1 MTQKGT
7 TFSLTLAAERK
18 ASIMQS
24 RHETTISALA
34 CSLNRTMLM
43 MPVVIISSPQNIT
56 DIIMIAHTAL
66 LRRHRQTHREREA
79 LGYVSHQNAKHKCYP
94 RSQPQPG
101 NVLAV
106 KPCGLVRLHFLA
118 EILRF
123 VARFAKCH
131 LALLLSSLR

>member
-1 MTQKGT
+1 MTLPSSVKAIVSAGMTQKGT

-56 DIIMIAHTAL
+56 DIIMIRHTAL
-66 LRRHRQTHREREA
+66 FTPA
-79 LGYVSHQNAKHKCYP
+79 SANA
-94 RSQPQPG
+94 PG
-101 NVLAV
+101 TGS
-106 KPCGLVRLHFLA
+106 P
-118 EILRF
+118 
-123 VARFAKCH
+123 
-131 LALLLSSLR
+131 